1 MNQNFWRNLLFLTPF
16 VPLLLAGSCS
26 TTTSPPI
33 VPSPPVINSFTATPF
48 EAIGT
53 ANATL
58 AWNVTGATALSI
70 NQGIGTVTGS
80 STTQAI
86 SSSKTFTLT
95 ASNSAGV
102 SVTRDVT
109 VTIELV
115 AANALG
121 LNSNVNVNGLNA
133 EKFTW
138 IDNEAKTRTISLVRN
153 DQPGT
158 KGGFMEQFSYVLP
171 DSSTRTINANAAGVR
186 GFGFIVSHLK
196 DASLAIGEDD
206 SPIGSPLNNAWRM
219 VWRGSNHALLEYTL
233 NYPRWGKNG
242 AGVATKY
249 NMPVTIHWLIQNGK
263 RYPLWSV
270 TMDLSA
276 VPTNAVE
283 ADSRAPYGEMEFSG
297 NAADLVNGVA
307 WGDSHHFKST
317 TAPLTLNSSWDWTG
331 VNTSAAYNSL
341 FTPNNAEM
349 GIVGTRVISKQDA
362 GGYEGSDGLRGNT
375 SAGHACNNNP
385 EQHAMPCLFQWSYQ
399 SVNYSFSGSNDSTNN
414 KRFAWGA
421 DWGYLGQTTYTPMN
435 NNYAATPGSLPKRSY
450 STWIVLDPRSAVS
463 SPTRDL
469 SDQAKTID
477 DTVLTVTGA
486 ANKKLS
492 GAKGI
497 GDITLETYS
506 PAGFNHVYSTWE
518 AELTGAGVVGLN
530 WQVPVG
536 QSLVGSSIVLNNYTR
551 AIGPT
556 SLSLNGTA
564 LIANQDYFASV
575 IPSTQQLWITLKNN
589 LSNSATLTIT
599 P

>member
-1 MNQNFWRNLLFLTPF
+1 VNLNFWRNVLFLIPL
-16 VPLLLAGSCS
+16 VPLLLASSCLQS
-26 TTTSPPI
+26 S
-33 VPSPPVINSFTATPF
+33 VITEPAP
-48 EAIGT
+48 
-53 ANATL
+53 
-58 AWNVTGATALSI
+58 
-70 NQGIGTVTGS
+70 
-80 STTQAI
+80 
-86 SSSKTFTLT
+86 
-95 ASNSAGV
+95 
-102 SVTRDVT
+102 
-109 VTIELV
+109 
-115 AANALG
+115 ANALV

-138 IDNEAKTRTISLVRN
+138 FDNEAKTRTISLVRN
-153 DQPGT
+153 DQPNT
-158 KGGFMEQFSYVLP
+158 NGGFMEQFSYVLP
-171 DSSTRTINANAAGVR
+171 DSSTRTINASTNPYGVR

-196 DASLAIGEDD
+196 VASLANSDGDGD
-206 SPIGSPLNNAWRM
+206 SPIGSNLNNTWRV
-219 VWRGSNHALLEYTL
+219 VWRGSHHALLEYTL

-270 TMDLSA
+270 TFDLSA
-276 VPTNAVE
+276 APNNAVE

-297 NAADLVNGVA
+297 DAADLVDGVA

-317 TAPLTLNSSWDWTG
+317 TAPLTLNSSWDWTAI
-331 VNTSAAYNSL
+331 NTGAAYNL
-341 FTPNNAEM
+341 LYAKNAEM
-349 GIVGTRVISKQDA
+349 GLVGTRVIGKQDA

-375 SAGHACNNNP
+375 SAGHACTA
-385 EQHAMPCLFQWSYQ
+385 EQHTMPCLFQWSYQ

-421 DWGYLGQTTYTPMN
+421 DWGYLGQASYTPMN
-435 NNYAATPGSLPKRSY
+435 NNYAATPGSFPKRSY
-450 STWIVLDPRSAVS
+450 STWIVLDPRASASS

-497 GDITLETYS
+497 GDSTLETYS
-506 PAGFNHVYSTWE
+506 PAGFNPVYSTWE
-518 AELTGAGVVGLN
+518 ADLTGAGVVGLN
-530 WQVPVG
+530 WQVPAG
-536 QSLVGSSIVLNNYTR
+536 QSLLGPSIVLNNYAK
-551 AIGPT
+551 AISPS

-564 LIANQDYFASV
+564 LVANQDYFASV
-575 IPSTQQLWITLKNN
+575 IPSTQQLWITLKSN
-589 LSNSATLTIT
+589 LSNSASLTIT

>member
-1 MNQNFWRNLLFLTPF
+1 MMNQKFWRNVLPLIPF
-16 VPLLLAGSCS
+16 MPLLLASSC
-26 TTTSPPI
+26 
-33 VPSPPVINSFTATPF
+33 
-48 EAIGT
+48 
-53 ANATL
+53 L
-58 AWNVTGATALSI
+58 
-70 NQGIGTVTGS
+70 Q
-80 STTQAI
+80 
-86 SSSKTFTLT
+86 
-95 ASNSAGV
+95 SN
-102 SVTRDVT
+102 
-109 VTIELV
+109 VTIEPAPANLLV
-115 AANALG
+115 
-121 LNSNVNVNGLNA
+121 LNSNVNVNGLNS

-138 IDNEAKTRTISLVRN
+138 FDNEAKTRTISLVHN

-171 DSSTRTINANAAGVR
+171 DSSTRTINASTNPYGVR

-196 DASLAIGEDD
+196 DAALASGEDD
-206 SPIGSPLNNAWRM
+206 SPIGSPLNNAWRV

-233 NYPRWGKNG
+233 NYPRWGKNA

-263 RYPLWSV
+263 RYALWSV
-270 TMDLSA
+270 TFDLSA
-276 VPTNAVE
+276 APTNAVE

-297 NAADLVNGVA
+297 DAADLVSGVA

-317 TAPLTLNSSWDWTG
+317 TAPLTLNSSWDWTAL
-331 VNTSAAYNSL
+331 NTGAAYNVL

-375 SAGHACNNNP
+375 STGHSCVG
-385 EQHAMPCLFQWSYQ
+385 EQHTMPCLFQWSYQ
-399 SVNYSFSGSNDSTNN
+399 SVNYSFAGNNDSTNN

-450 STWIVLDPRSAVS
+450 STWIVLDPRSASS

-477 DTVLTVTGA
+477 DTVFTVTGA

-506 PAGFNHVYSTWE
+506 PAGFNPVYSTWE
-518 AELTGAGVVGLN
+518 ADLTGAGVVGLN
-530 WQVPVG
+530 WQVPAG
-536 QSLVGSSIVLNNYTR
+536 QSLVGSSIVLNNYTK
-551 AIGPT
+551 ANSPT
-556 SLSLNGTA
+556 NLKLNGTA
-564 LIANQDYFASV
+564 LVANQDYFASV
-575 IPSTQQLWITLKNN
+575 IPATNQLWITLKNN
-589 LSNSATLTIT
+589 LSNSASLTVT